1 MDDSGYAMWY
11 EGELEIGSDDD
22 GSDDNDDDEDEDEL
36 HVVVVIMI
44 FTFFFSIGQ
53 HGVSPRN
60 KIYGTALKLCD
71 GPEQRRIK
79 PSVILSYW
87 RFVTL

>member
-11 EGELEIGSDDD
+11 EGELEIGSDDE
-22 GSDDNDDDEDEDEL
+22 DEDEDEDEEEDEL

-44 FTFFFSIGQ
+44 LTFIFSIGQ

-60 KIYGTALKLCD
+60 KIYGTALQLCD
-71 GPEQRRIK
+71 GPEQRFIK
-79 PSVILSYW
+79 PSVMS
-87 RFVTL
+87 RSTAS